1 MEYLLPL
8 WLRQYWLERQRRE
21 IPSEIAAHLLQ
32 KCAEALSSR
41 DPSTLEALHTRN
53 IQQSFNT
60 ILETQ
65 QQRTAA
71 ERSARAGRFPFYKAS
86 SSAPSPSKLTGSS
99 SPFTTPAAL
108 LGIEASD
115 FGQLNPQ
122 EIIRLVIYIVKK
134 SHLDYVDPETCE
146 LVHLQGEALEHP
158 HGRGDQ
164 AALDF
169 AGFDVVQSVLYSSQY
184 SLNNHTKALLLVALF
199 CARRLASSGPTT
211 PSARSPAMESSQEHI
226 TTSASTSPR
235 PQVSH
240 RSTTTSP
247 TANKWIAR
255 LGQAIF
261 GFPCA
266 HAGHAHHRRTRGSIE
281 LMERQRAEL
290 DRQLLRQQQLQRHRQ
305 EERRT
310 DGNGN
315 GSGSERAEEN
325 NPVVNAP
332 TSPPT
337 TPFSAITS
345 DSPPSTALSPSYSI
359 VATPLSTSTT
369 TTVPTEAATPR
380 NVASPRV
387 SDKWCRHCSRA
398 IYQVLAEAEQYKE
411 RWLQDLQQDSE
422 IGLEGTGR
430 DSNIVGFELLPVNT
444 AAAARTPFGKEK
456 SISKS
461 RGLSSFI
468 ALPSPKA
475 QFRHGPIDSDDSDAE
490 LSPPLS
496 DSCNP
501 SLASSVEIVRGPP
514 KTIPLSSS
522 TPSPARSP
530 PGGFRRHLSTI
541 NRRSSGSSSS
551 SLSRLSNAIAHSR
564 MSPRPKLER
573 EESFELQESPKQQPM
588 TRLERDLAEAVADST
603 PRWPFLSSTA
613 RTAEQQQRGRQPMDN
628 SSNRSI
634 ERQGS
639 DDGFAAKDNR
649 TRLVDPLSQSE
660 LDQSQDIGS
669 DVRGHTKG
677 YKQVKG
683 KDEKEEGEVRPTTGR
698 SRTEDEESEN
708 KRLSTYDADVKDQP
722 LNDDEEIS
730 PPSEIEEQVVHKELE
745 AENVI
750 DESGLRTATTEDD
763 IDPDPDQQGDDLVGE
778 PPSEPLPRRPS
789 NPFLVIGL
797 HDQTFTDP
805 YAVSLQEA
813 IEAVVPEP
821 GPLELSIQEGQ
832 EEEVQRP
839 RGPDTD
845 QGQENDLEDEGDH
858 LEKSREVE
866 VSHKTSD
873 GGCLESTMGSVMGE
887 REESVDVDFQTGP
900 GEPSSEEPVKLKTPE
915 ETVKSPVT
923 TNSDDR
929 HGSQHRN
936 EDQTNQWEA
945 QPQQQDFDRQR
956 SMGQYSASSLLSASE
971 EALESGSG
979 EANDETYH
987 SEDDIDGDDDDDD
1000 DDSQDNQLTPEDELT
1015 EQQLLERRQRSQDSV
1030 RRRRKRLVD
1039 DARRKQEQ
1047 LERIKARLE
1056 LRSLGKIRPIVSFW
1070 EEKSVLEQKNIGV
1083 EEVED
1088 EREETTPGPAAF
1100 VE

>member
-8 WLRQYWLERQRRE
+8 WLRQYWLERQR
-21 IPSEIAAHLLQ
+21 
-32 KCAEALSSR
+32 R

-99 SPFTTPAAL
+99 SPFPTPAAL

-164 AALDF
+164 STLDLE
-169 AGFDVVQSVLYSSQY
+169 GFDVVQSVLYSSQY

-240 RSTTTSP
+240 RSTTSP

-290 DRQLLRQQQLQRHRQ
+290 DRQLLRQQQLQQHRQ

-310 DGNGN
+310 DGNGY

-325 NPVVNAP
+325 NLMVNAQ
-332 TSPPT
+332 TSPQT
-337 TPFSAITS
+337 TPFSALTP

-444 AAAARTPFGKEK
+444 AAAAVARTPFGKEK
-456 SISKS
+456 SMSKS
-461 RGLSSFI
+461 RGLSSSI

-475 QFRHGPIDSDDSDAE
+475 QFRHGPIDSDDSDVE

-541 NRRSSGSSSS
+541 NRRSSSSSSS

-573 EESFELQESPKQQPM
+573 EESFELQESPKQKPM
-588 TRLERDLAEAVADST
+588 TRLESDLAEAVADST
-603 PRWPFLSSTA
+603 PRWPFLPHAA
-613 RTAEQQQRGRQPMDN
+613 RTAEQQQQQRGRQPMDN
-628 SSNRSI
+628 SSNKSI
-634 ERQGS
+634 EKQGS

-649 TRLVDPLSQSE
+649 TCLVDPLSQSE

-677 YKQVKG
+677 HKQVTG
-683 KDEKEEGEVRPTTGR
+683 RDEEGEVQPTTSR
-698 SRTEDEESEN
+698 SHTEDVESEN
-708 KRLSTYDADVKDQP
+708 KRLSANDAGVKGEQ
-722 LNDDEEIS
+722 LGNDEEIS
-730 PPSEIEEQVVHKELE
+730 PSSEIEEQAVHKELE

-750 DESGLRTATTEDD
+750 DGSGLRTATAEDD
-763 IDPDPDQQGDDLVGE
+763 IDPDPDQQDDDLVGE
-778 PPSEPLPRRPS
+778 PPSEPQPRRPS

-821 GPLELSIQEGQ
+821 GPLEMSIQEGQ
-832 EEEVQRP
+832 EEEGQ
-839 RGPDTD
+839 GPQGLDTD

-858 LEKSREVE
+858 LEESSKVE

-873 GGCLESTMGSVMGE
+873 GCLELTMESVMGE
-887 REESVDVDFQTGP
+887 RGESVDVGSQIGP

-971 EALESGSG
+971 EALEGGSG

-987 SEDDIDGDDDDDD
+987 SEDDIDNDDDDG
-1000 DDSQDNQLTPEDELT
+1000 DSQDNQLTPEDELT